1 MKMKKLIAL
10 LLCSILSIMPGMTQK
25 KIGLCL
31 SGGGALGFAH
41 IGVLKALE
49 DNGIKPN
56 VISGASIGAIIGALY
71 ANGMSPNQIYGAI
84 EKNKMYSV
92 LNIIKLIGNGP
103 GGMSDTEK
111 VRTILEKYL
120 QHDSFDSLKM
130 KLYISMTSL
139 NKADWIIV
147 GEGGDLIGHILASMS
162 IPGVFNPTQIGEDYF
177 IDGGIM
183 NNLPVEP
190 LIGNCDVIIG
200 VDVHF
205 LSPLAEPINSTAKMV
220 LWSYSAMMKEMQKK
234 RVAACNYY
242 IPVLGLQDYNP
253 ADFKNYKEFYNIGYQ
268 AGVTFIQAHPEM
280 IEACSSQAPKLK

>member
-1 MKMKKLIAL
+1 
-10 LLCSILSIMPGMTQK
+10 MPGMTQK

-31 SGGGALGFAH
+31 SGGGALGLAH

-49 DNGIKPN
+49 DSGIKPN

-71 ANGMSPNQIYGAI
+71 ANGMTPNQIYAAI

-103 GGMSDTEK
+103 GGVSDTEK
-111 VRTILEKYL
+111 VRNILEKYL
-120 QHDSFDSLKM
+120 QHNSFDSLKM
-130 KLYISMTSL
+130 PFYLSMTSL
-139 NKADWIIV
+139 NKADWVVV
-147 GEGGDLIGHILASMS
+147 GQGGDLISHILASMS
-162 IPGVFNPTQIGEDYF
+162 IPGVFNPTPIDGDYY

-190 LIGNCDVIIG
+190 LTGNCDVIIG
-200 VDVHF
+200 IDVHF
-205 LSPLAEPINSTAKMV
+205 LFPLAEPINSSAKMV

-280 IEACSSQAPKLK
+280 IEACSSHPQKLK